1 MPTWVIFW
9 AAAGAAAGAARAT
22 AGAALS
28 WTTGRIKESSA
39 KSKKEMHLDV

>member
-9 AAAGAAAGAARAT
+9 AAVRAAAGAARAA

-28 WTTGRIKESSA
+28 WTTGRIKENSVKA
-39 KSKKEMHLDV
+39 K